1 MAKDTKKERVD
12 FTPAPLKSKKD
23 DERYAPAGN
32 VICVEIICTQA
43 LEEDFRQEFDEQKV
57 AARYTKLAAVMG
69 AGYSNPCLGDAIWPQ
84 LNVMFI
90 IYCSEEDCAKIKDI
104 VWKLRDKYRTEG
116 IACFVSKAEE
126 V

>member
-1 MAKDTKKERVD
+1 MANKTKKERVD
-12 FTPAPLKSKKD
+12 FTPEPLKSKKD

-32 VICVEIICTQA
+32 VKRVEIICTQA
-43 LEEDFRQEFDEQKV
+43 LEEDFMQEFDENKV
-57 AARYTKLAAVMG
+57 AARYTKHPAVMG
-69 AGYSNPCLGDAIWPQ
+69 TGYSNPCLGDAIWPQ

-90 IYCSEEDCAKIKDI
+90 VYCNETDCEVIKDI

-116 IACFVSKAEE
+116 IACFVSNAEE

>member
-1 MAKDTKKERVD
+1 MAKEVKKERVD
-12 FTPAPLKSKKD
+12 FSPAPLKSKKD
-23 DERYAPAGN
+23 DERFAPAGN
-32 VICVEIICTQA
+32 VVRMEIICTQA

-57 AARYTKLAAVMG
+57 AGRYTKLASVMG
-69 AGYSNPCLGDAIWPQ
+69 AGYSNPCLGDSIWPQ

-90 IYCSEEDCAKIKDI
+90 IYCSEEDSVAIKDI

>member
-1 MAKDTKKERVD
+1 MATKKTKERVD
-12 FTPAPLKSKKD
+12 FTAQPLKSKKG

-32 VICVEIICTQA
+32 VMRMEIICTQA
-43 LEEDFRQEFDEQKV
+43 LEEDFRQEFDEHNV
-57 AARYTKLAAVMG
+57 AARYTKLANVMG

-90 IYCSEEDCAKIKDI
+90 VYCSADDCEVIKEI
-104 VWKLRDKYRTEG
+104 VWKLRDQYRTEG
-116 IACFVSKAEE
+116 IACFVSAAEE